1 MSSHADAQTLQ
12 DIIQYARKH
21 SPYYRDLY
29 KDVNSVAP
37 SLEELPVTDSERYWE
52 LAHADAATVL
62 TSPFT
67 DGSPIRSGGST
78 TVPKMVFITR
88 REIALSG
95 QIMGAA
101 WVRAGLLAP
110 GDVIANL
117 YSFGGMY
124 GGFQYVNKAIEN
136 APAPVA
142 HLPLSSACPLDIVE
156 HEIEA
161 FAATVIIAPVFHITR
176 LADHISKSGRPARSV
191 RMILFSGESLST
203 SIVATWREVFPHA
216 AIHPSMYSSVDSGGL
231 AVVPRACADA
241 DDKWAVDMAVAP
253 IYAVVPGGSVVELL
267 ADDGTA
273 ITEPDTPG
281 HVFITSLVRR
291 LQPAIRY
298 PVGDLAVWVDYGA
311 RALRFLGRGS
321 VAIKI
326 VSSWFDIS
334 VLKALLAEVLATE
347 VVGRLQCVLRRE
359 GLVSVLIFRLAV
371 AAPAD
376 EDEVREKVEARL
388 RELSPSWTKSRDAG
402 RIAPLRFEWVDVS
415 ELVFQE
421 NSGKL
426 KEIVDERV

>member
-1 MSSHADAQTLQ
+1 MSVQMDSETLQ
-12 DIIQYARKH
+12 DIIQHARKH

-29 KDVNSVAP
+29 KDLTSVAP
-37 SLEELPVTDSERYWE
+37 SLEELPVTDSERYWK
-52 LAHADAATVL
+52 LAHANAASVL
-62 TSPFT
+62 TGPFT

-78 TVPKMVFITR
+78 TAPKMVFITR

-136 APAPVA
+136 APAPVV
-142 HLPLSSACPLDIVE
+142 HLPLSSSCPLDIVE
-156 HEIEA
+156 HEMEA
-161 FAATVIIAPVFHITR
+161 FAATVVIAPVFHITR
-176 LADHISKSGRPARSV
+176 LADHISKSGRPAFSV
-191 RMILFSGESLST
+191 RMILFSGESLSA
-203 SIVATWREVFPHA
+203 SIAATWRKAFPHA

-231 AVVPRACADA
+231 AVVPRACADV
-241 DDKWAVDMAVAP
+241 DDKWALDMAAAP
-253 IYAVVPGGSVVELL
+253 IYAVVPGGSIIELL
-267 ADDGTA
+267 ADDGA
-273 ITEPDTPG
+273 AVTEPNVPG
-281 HVFITSLVRR
+281 HVFVTSLVRR

-311 RALRFLGRGS
+311 RTLRFIGRGS

-347 VVGRLQCVLRRE
+347 VVGRLQCVLRRQ
-359 GLVSVLIFRLAV
+359 GLVSVLIFRLAIT
-371 AAPAD
+371 APAD
-376 EDEVREKVEARL
+376 EDEICERVEARL
-388 RELSPSWTKSRDAG
+388 RELSPSWAKSRDAG
-402 RIAPLRFEWVDVS
+402 RIAPLQFEWVDIS

-426 KEIVDERV
+426 KEILDERV